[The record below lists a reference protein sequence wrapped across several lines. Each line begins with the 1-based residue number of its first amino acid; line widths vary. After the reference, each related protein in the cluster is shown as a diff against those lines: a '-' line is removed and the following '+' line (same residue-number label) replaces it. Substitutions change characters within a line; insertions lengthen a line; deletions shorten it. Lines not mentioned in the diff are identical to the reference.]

1 MSSSFS
7 AALSGLSANQQKLSV
22 IGNNLANLNT
32 VGFKASNVNF
42 ADLVSQSIGGS
53 SANPMQIGL
62 GVGVG
67 QIRPTFTQ
75 GSIEKTGVATD
86 VAIEG
91 AGFFVIGEGNNRVYT
106 RAGDFHFDK
115 DGRLVTASGLPVMG
129 YDDIDPMTGE
139 IDTSGAPEAIYAPPG
154 VLRQPIAT
162 TSFRMLTNLD
172 AGAAVGE
179 TFASPVEII
188 DSLGLTHVATI
199 TFEKTAPNEWDYTIT
214 VPGADVTGGTPGT
227 PFELAT
233 GTLSFDPQGRL
244 AQVNGA
250 AADNVEINTPA
261 WVNGAEPSTF
271 TWNIVGDDGKAAVTG
286 FGAPSATSSV
296 SQNGVQSGAPSSII
310 VIDSGGNLVA
320 SFGMGRTVI
329 VGKLALATFNN
340 PEGLVKLGN
349 NYFAESDVSGQAVI
363 GTPGTGSRGT
373 VIGSSLEKSNVDIAH
388 EFTQMIL
395 AQRGYQAASK
405 GLTVADELLVDTLNL
420 KR

>member
-1 MSSSFS
+1 PKPGGTTSEYQRSHRNRRRNPGRQQPPDVDAARPRRVPAAAHHAAAEPGSPAAAGERRVPRTARPVQLAREPPADSRRHGRAAGVRRGAVRYRRRGAGRRDRLQHRPGRKLIMSSSFS

-129 YDDIDPMTGE
+129 YDDIDPMPGA

-244 AQVNGA
+244 AQVNG
-250 AADNVEINTPA
+250 
-261 WVNGAEPSTF
+261 
-271 TWNIVGDDGKAAVTG
+271 
-286 FGAPSATSSV
+286 
-296 SQNGVQSGAPSSII
+296 
-310 VIDSGGNLVA
+310 
-320 SFGMGRTVI
+320 
-329 VGKLALATFNN
+329 
-340 PEGLVKLGN
+340 
-349 NYFAESDVSGQAVI
+349 
-363 GTPGTGSRGT
+363 
-373 VIGSSLEKSNVDIAH
+373 
-388 EFTQMIL
+388 
-395 AQRGYQAASK
+395 
-405 GLTVADELLVDTLNL
+405 
-420 KR
+420 